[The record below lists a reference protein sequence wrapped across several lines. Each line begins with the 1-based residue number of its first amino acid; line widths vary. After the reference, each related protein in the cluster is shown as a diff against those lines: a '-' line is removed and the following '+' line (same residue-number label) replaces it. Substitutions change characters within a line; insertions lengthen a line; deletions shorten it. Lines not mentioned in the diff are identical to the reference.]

1 MTISKEQAKPLL
13 EDLIFTG
20 EKSRDWVQDVWA
32 LSPTLAES
40 AASLVDMLDL
50 VMAMMSEAQ
59 IEELLRQLYRDN
71 PDAIEDSKL
80 RDDWHQW
87 FEN

>member
-1 MTISKEQAKPLL
+1 MTLSKEQAKSLL

-20 EKSRDWVQDVWA
+20 DKASDWVQDVWA

-40 AASLVDMLDL
+40 AASLVDVLDIL
-50 VMAMMSEAQ
+50 LAAMSEAQ
-59 IEELLRQLYRDN
+59 IEGMLRQLYRDHR
-71 PDAIEDSKL
+71 DAIEDSKL
-80 RDDWHQW
+80 SDNWHQY